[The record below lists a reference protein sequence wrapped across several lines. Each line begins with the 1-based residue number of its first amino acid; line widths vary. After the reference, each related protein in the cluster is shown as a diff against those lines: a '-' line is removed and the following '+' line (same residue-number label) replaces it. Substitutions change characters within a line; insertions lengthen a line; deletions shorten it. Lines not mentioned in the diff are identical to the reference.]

1 MKATVDIPTDLSAE
15 EALCITTL
23 LEKIINAI
31 WVQYHDEMIERLD
44 RHRRHARADPR
55 CPVCQ
60 PTTDD
65 DLPF

>member
-1 MKATVDIPTDLSAE
+1 MKKTVEIPDDLSPE

-23 LEKIINAI
+23 LEKVISAI
-31 WVQYHDEMIERLD
+31 WAHYHDEMIQQLD
-44 RHRRHARADPR
+44 RHRRHAEADPR

-60 PTTDD
+60 PSADD